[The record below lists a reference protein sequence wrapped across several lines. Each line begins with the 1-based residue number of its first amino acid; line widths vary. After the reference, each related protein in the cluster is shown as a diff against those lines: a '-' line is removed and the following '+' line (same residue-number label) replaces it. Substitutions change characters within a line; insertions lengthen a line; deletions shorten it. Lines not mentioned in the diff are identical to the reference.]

1 MGFLKGSG
9 ADVKKNYKLGKQLGS
24 GNFAVVKI
32 AEKTSANKSADIPQT
47 VAVKII
53 DKSKVEE
60 MTDITR
66 EIEIMQS
73 MDHPNV
79 IKLFEIYDEPKKM
92 NLIMELVTGGEL
104 FDRIVAKGSYTE
116 KDAADVI
123 VTLCGALSYLHD
135 KKIVHR
141 DLKPENILLA
151 SDAEDAPI
159 KVADFGLAR
168 VCGAGDM
175 MKTACGTP
183 GYVAPE
189 ILKNKGYDSGA
200 VDMWSVGVI
209 LYILLCGFPPFY
221 EEELPALFDQI
232 LHARYDFPSP
242 WWDNISQEAK
252 NLVQMLLEL
261 DPKKRLTAKDTI
273 QHEWCQG
280 KAKTDALDAA
290 TKSLKKYNASR
301 KLKKVAMGVIAEQKI
316 AKALGNLTK
325 K

>member
-1 MGFLKGSG
+1 MGFLKK
-9 ADVKKNYKLGKQLGS
+9 DPLKKNYDIGKQLGS

-32 AEKTSANKSADIPQT
+32 AKYMGKDTNIPAT

-53 DKSKVEE
+53 DKSKVED
-60 MTDITR
+60 MNDITR
-66 EIEIMQS
+66 EIDIMQS
-73 MDHPNV
+73 MSHDNV

-104 FDRIVAKGSYTE
+104 FDRIVAKGSYSE
-116 KDAADVI
+116 KDAAEVI
-123 VTLCGALSYLHD
+123 VTLSGALAYLHD

-151 SDAEDAPI
+151 TEADDAPI

-168 VCGAGDM
+168 VCGNGDL

-242 WWDNISQEAK
+242 WWDNISKDAK
-252 NLVQMLLEL
+252 DLVVKLLEL
-261 DPKKRLTAKDTI
+261 SPTKRLTAVQVMQHPWCKGNASTTPLDTA
-273 QHEWCQG
+273 
-280 KAKTDALDAA
+280 KA
-290 TKSLKKYNASR
+290 SLRKYNASR
-301 KLKKVAMGVIAEQKI
+301 KLKKVAMGVIMQKKM
-316 AKALGNLTK
+316 AKALGELK
-325 K
+325 VE